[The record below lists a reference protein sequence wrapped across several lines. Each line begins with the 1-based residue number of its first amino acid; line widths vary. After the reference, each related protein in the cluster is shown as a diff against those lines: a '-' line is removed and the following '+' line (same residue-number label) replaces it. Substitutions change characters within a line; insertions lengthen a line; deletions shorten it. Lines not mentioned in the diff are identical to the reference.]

1 MRRVEKSAI
10 LPAST
15 VVPAPP
21 DPSALSPLIDEWDA
35 GRAIVRC
42 HDTRFGAT
50 EFNRTA
56 SEGRFRP
63 VRARGRIVGT
73 IYCAQDD
80 AGALA
85 ESVFRPVP
93 VGTAVRQVGRARLV
107 PIMISTLASGRTLRL
122 ASLRGNGLRR
132 VGASRTQ
139 LIDSEADQYAA
150 LAAWGQ
156 ALHDCP
162 AKPDGI
168 VWRSRQYDDS
178 YAFVLYGDRVR
189 RQELQVVE
197 PPLPLAV
204 GRGLE
209 RVMELAEQA
218 DITIVD

>member
-1 MRRVEKSAI
+1 MRHVEKSAL

-21 DPSALSPLIDEWDA
+21 DPSALNPLIHEWEA

-63 VRARGRIVGT
+63 VRSRRRIVGT
-73 IYCAQDD
+73 VYGAQDD
-80 AGALA
+80 AGAIA

-93 VGTAVRQVGRARLV
+93 VGAAVRQVGRARLV
-107 PIMISTLASGRTLRL
+107 PIMLSTLATSRPLRL
-122 ASLRGNGLRR
+122 ASLHGNGLRR
-132 VGASRTQ
+132 VGASHAQ
-139 LIDSEADQYAA
+139 LIDSEADEYPA

-162 AKPDGI
+162 AMPDGI
-168 VWRSRQYDDS
+168 VWRSRHYDDS
-178 YAFVLYGDRVR
+178 YAFVLFGDRVR
-189 RQELQVVE
+189 RQELRVVE

-209 RVMELAEQA
+209 RAMELAEQA

>member
-1 MRRVEKSAI
+1 VI

-15 VVPAPP
+15 VIPTPP
-21 DPSALSPLIDEWDA
+21 DPSALNPLIHEWKA

-42 HDTRFGAT
+42 HDSAFGAT

-63 VRARGRIVGT
+63 VRSKGRIVGT
-73 IYCAQDD
+73 VYGAQDD
-80 AGALA
+80 AGAIA

-93 VGTAVRQVGRARLV
+93 VGTAVRLVGRGRLV
-107 PIMISTLASGRTLRL
+107 PIMISTLAINRTLRL
-122 ASLRGNGLRR
+122 ASLHGNGLRR
-132 VGASRTQ
+132 IGASHAQ
-139 LIDSEADQYAA
+139 LIDSEADQYPA

-162 AKPDGI
+162 ATPDGV
-168 VWRSRQYDDS
+168 VWRSRHFDDS
-178 YAFVLYGDRVR
+178 YAFLLFGDRVR
-189 RQELQVVE
+189 RHEVQVVE

-218 DITIVD
+218 DITIID